1 MDNKKYLDKV
11 LDHLVR
17 GTILDYEKEL
27 IRTPFVNP
35 RPLYNELISP
45 SLFSLTFG
53 FFLSK
58 YCKNHFG
65 LTKEEREYVWD
76 QYKSIILNKIENGQ

>member
-1 MDNKKYLDKV
+1 MENKKYIDKV
-11 LDHLVR
+11 IGSLVR
-17 GTILDYEKEL
+17 GTKIDYENEL
-27 IRTPFVNP
+27 IRSPFLSP
-35 RPLYNELISP
+35 RPLYKQLISP

-65 LTKEEREYVWD
+65 LTKEETEYVWN